1 MSRTLRARSVV
12 ALICGHWI
20 AIAAVGGC
28 SQNKPAPRGI
38 REGGDAAAPGSGG
51 SGATATGGTQ
61 GTGATGIVIGGSSSG
76 GAGGGVSACEGLE
89 CQKTTCTV
97 GACLETAC
105 AGGEVTSISGSVYDP
120 AGKVPLYNVMV
131 YVPNGEVM
139 PFTDGASCDRC
150 GFTVQS
156 PVASALTDT
165 AGNFVIQDVPVGANI
180 PLVIQIGKWRRQ
192 LTIPAVTRC
201 VDTPLTN
208 IDETRLPKNKT
219 EGDIPLIAIA
229 TGGAD
234 SLECLP
240 RRMGIEDAEFTN
252 GTGDGRIHLFRGAPN
267 GQSQPTVA
275 LTSGAALSDASDL
288 LADSAALTKYD
299 ILILSCEGD
308 ELEDLKPPASR
319 QAVYDYAS
327 IGGRVFASHFH
338 HIWFSGGPTPLP
350 EVGTFSN
357 REDPQ
362 DPAIGIINQAFP
374 KGADFA
380 SWLVNVGASTTV
392 GELSI
397 AAPRD
402 NMQVV
407 NTTYATEWIGLA
419 QNQQCSEGCDND
431 DDACIADCTANPRA
445 VQYVSFNTPLEV
457 PEEEKCGR
465 MVYTDLHVS
474 ATPGGTACMEDAD
487 CTAGLRCEEGA
498 CADNPGAS
506 FPDGCEV
513 RDLTSQEKAVAFMLF
528 DLSSCVQD
536 DDDPPEPPPVPK

>member
-1 MSRTLRARSVV
+1 
-12 ALICGHWI
+12 
-20 AIAAVGGC
+20 
-28 SQNKPAPRGI
+28 
-38 REGGDAAAPGSGG
+38 
-51 SGATATGGTQ
+51 
-61 GTGATGIVIGGSSSG
+61 
-76 GAGGGVSACEGLE
+76 
-89 CQKTTCTV
+89 
-97 GACLETAC
+97 
-105 AGGEVTSISGSVYDP
+105 
-120 AGKVPLYNVMV
+120 
-131 YVPNGEVM
+131 
-139 PFTDGASCDRC
+139 
-150 GFTVQS
+150 
-156 PVASALTDT
+156 
-165 AGNFVIQDVPVGANI
+165 
-180 PLVIQIGKWRRQ
+180 
-192 LTIPAVTRC
+192 
-201 VDTPLTN
+201 
-208 IDETRLPKNKT
+208 
-219 EGDIPLIAIA
+219 
-229 TGGAD
+229 
-234 SLECLP
+234 
-240 RRMGIEDAEFTN
+240 
-252 GTGDGRIHLFRGAPN
+252 
-267 GQSQPTVA
+267 
-275 LTSGAALSDASDL
+275 
-288 LADSAALTKYD
+288 
-299 ILILSCEGD
+299 
-308 ELEDLKPPASR
+308 
-319 QAVYDYAS
+319 
-327 IGGRVFASHFH
+327 
-338 HIWFSGGPTPLP
+338 LP

-498 CADNPGAS
+498 CADNPGAA